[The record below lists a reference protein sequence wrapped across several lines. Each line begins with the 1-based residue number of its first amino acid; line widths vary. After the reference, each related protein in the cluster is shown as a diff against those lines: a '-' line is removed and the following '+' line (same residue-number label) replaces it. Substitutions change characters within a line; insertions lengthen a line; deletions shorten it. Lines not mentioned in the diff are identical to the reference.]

1 MYLRKIVL
9 GAALAFAMLPA
20 NAHAADSTISVQ
32 LLDITSKPPSKDMSM
47 VLDLDHVAAGT
58 VTFHVKNL
66 SKVYIHEMVVVP
78 VTDVKAVLPYDKA
91 AKRIKEDELKALGEV
106 SELKPGKSGDLTVTL
121 APGTYRLVCNVPDHF
136 HHGMW
141 VDLTVTP

>member
-1 MYLRKIVL
+1 MNLRRIVL
-9 GAALAFAMLPA
+9 GAALAVVLLPA
-20 NAHAADSTISVQ
+20 GARAADSTINVQ

-47 VLDLDHVAAGT
+47 VLDLDHVAAGS

-66 SKVYIHEMVVVP
+66 SKMYIHEMVVIP
-78 VTDVKAVLPYDKA
+78 VADAKVTLPYDDA
-91 AKRIKEDELKALGEV
+91 TKRIKEDELKSLGEV

-121 APGTYRLVCNVPDHF
+121 APGTYRLICNVPDHF

-141 VDLTVTP
+141 ADLTVTP